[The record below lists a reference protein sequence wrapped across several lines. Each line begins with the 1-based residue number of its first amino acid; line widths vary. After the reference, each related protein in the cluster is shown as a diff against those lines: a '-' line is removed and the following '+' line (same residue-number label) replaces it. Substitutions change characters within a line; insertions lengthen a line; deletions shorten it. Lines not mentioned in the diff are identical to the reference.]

1 MKIRITR
8 FLAVLFCT
16 IMLGGSATAGGYSTF
31 DFLRLPMSARAAAL
45 GNTFLTIRNDPVML
59 FTNPGALSTIEG
71 PTASLGFLKHLM
83 DVNAGYA
90 VYAQEYENLGWV
102 SAGITYVNYGSFD
115 ETDKF
120 GNLTGE
126 TFGASDMA
134 LSLGYGN
141 RIDNLHYGAAVKVV
155 YSYIEE
161 YSASG
166 LALDAG
172 VSYHIPDQKI
182 VIAASVLHFGTQ
194 LSSYGTDTEDLPLD
208 VRLGVGKKLE
218 HLPLNIMLNFH
229 KLNED
234 TDSFFARFENFSLGG
249 EFDLSDSFKA
259 RVGYYNEMRRELK
272 IGSTAKLAGFSGGF
286 GLLVAGYM
294 VDYAYTSLGEIGAM
308 HRFAITTSF

>member
-1 MKIRITR
+1 MR
-8 FLAVLFCT
+8 FLAVL
-16 IMLGGSATAGGYSTF
+16 LGVFLFGGTANAGGYSTF

-45 GNTFLTIRNDPVML
+45 GNTFLTGLNDPAML
-59 FTNPGALSTIEG
+59 FTNPGALSSIEG
-71 PTASLGFLKHLM
+71 PSASIGFLKHLM

-90 VYAQEYENLGWV
+90 AYAQKYDELGWF

-120 GNLTGE
+120 GNLTGS

-141 RIDNLHYGAAVKVV
+141 RIENLHYGAAVKVI

-172 VSYHIPDQKI
+172 VSYNIPEQQI
-182 VIAASVLHFGTQ
+182 VIAASVLNLGTQ
-194 LSSYGTDTEDLPLD
+194 LSSYGSQNEDLPFDL
-208 VRLGVGKKLE
+208 RIGVGKKLE

-229 KLNED
+229 KLNESA
-234 TDSFFARFENFSLGG
+234 DSFFDRFQNFSIGG

-272 IGSTAKLAGFSGGF
+272 IGNTAKLAGFSGGF
-286 GLLVAGYM
+286 GLLVSGYM
-294 VDYAYTSLGEIGAM
+294 VDYAYTSLGELPGAL
-308 HRFAITTSF
+308 HRFAITTTF